1 MVSSNILPLR
11 ERPATKSSIHLS
23 MYSHP
28 HYAQPQTD
36 TLLQTPR
43 DTLSHTHTATETYT
57 LTVTHIHVHPQT
69 HMYTQ
74 TFTYLHTHVI
84 SSSAHTQR
92 HMTPPTLHTPVFVC
106 YLVGLSL
113 IVVLF
118 PRASEGHGRTNDLHR
133 TSLIPTPSLQ
143 KPTATR
149 VHKAVHLRV
158 IGRR

>member
-1 MVSSNILPLR
+1 
-11 ERPATKSSIHLS
+11 
-23 MYSHP
+23 
-28 HYAQPQTD
+28 
-36 TLLQTPR
+36 
-43 DTLSHTHTATETYT
+43 
-57 LTVTHIHVHPQT
+57 
-69 HMYTQ
+69 MYTQ